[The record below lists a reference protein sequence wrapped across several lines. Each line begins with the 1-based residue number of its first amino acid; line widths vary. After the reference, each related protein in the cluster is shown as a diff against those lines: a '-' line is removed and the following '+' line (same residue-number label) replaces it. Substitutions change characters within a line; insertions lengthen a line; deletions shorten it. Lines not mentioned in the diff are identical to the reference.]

1 MNGVGYFINEIKENK
16 YSRLQRE
23 PLGKSIIRNYEFP
36 EKVKE
41 DSFKFGVPTSGC
53 KLNLYRY

>member
-1 MNGVGYFINEIKENK
+1 VNYYLNEIKENK
-16 YSRLQRE
+16 YSRMQRE

-41 DSFKFGVPTSGC
+41 DNFRFGAPNTGC
-53 KLNLYRY
+53 KIN